1 MASKMTHVLTSLLVL
16 AFLSLVASAQLVATG
31 RVKGTV
37 VDQAGANL
45 PGVQVRIVEV
55 QTNLD
60 RTTTSNQ
67 EGEFSFPILPVG
79 EYRIETESQG
89 FKKNITRGIT
99 LIVDQTVN
107 LQLSLEIGEVSQTI
121 EVTSSPQLLE
131 ATVPTLKNVI
141 DQKRIQELPL
151 EGRNVLSL
159 MLLVPGVQPTSG
171 AFINQEFTAPNQVF
185 VSSSG
190 GRGNTIVY
198 NLDGVDNS
206 DTYTNV
212 ANSYPNP
219 DALEAINIETNSF
232 SAEHGRRGGG
242 VFNAIT
248 RSGTNDW
255 HGSLFEFVRNSALNA
270 TNFFTPGREDGLKR
284 HQFGGTFGGPI
295 IRDRTFGF
303 FSFQR
308 TTFRRFSIDQT
319 AIVPTQAM
327 RNGDFSNLRTA
338 NGTLVTVR
346 DPATGIPFPNNQIP
360 TSRFNPIAV
369 KLLDFIPVPQDPS
382 GLVRLSIPNIS
393 DDNQYLVRVDHNL
406 SDSNRLTGRLL
417 YDSLKSGT
425 GLTDDNILNAV
436 TRADFRTTNF
446 SLSDTHTFSPSLIG
460 IFSAT
465 LNRLWSG
472 KGADYP
478 TTLADLG
485 ADIVN
490 QDPQKDIWLQV
501 PSFFNIN
508 SLGSVIL
515 VRNNYQYQGSFT
527 YVRGAHEMKFG
538 ADVIR
543 QQFNV
548 PAASLA
554 SNGLN
559 IFGNALSGSNLTD
572 FMLGRPSLFI
582 QLTPWGEALRAWQ
595 PGGYFQDNYKVT
607 QRLTINA
614 GLRVDPYIPWTEH
627 QANKILA
634 FKPGSK
640 SQISPGL
647 PRGIL
652 VAGEAGIPEAG
663 HNGSWKKFA
672 PRLGGA
678 YLFPNEKTSV
688 RGGYGVFFDY
698 PNAVINNRHA
708 SNIPFVLR
716 IDVANPTSLTTPWT
730 ATQPNPFPTQI
741 PVPSGF
747 NFPLPALA
755 VTYSDDFT
763 NGYIQQW
770 NLTAEHQITSNW
782 LARLSYVGSRGVKLM
797 SVQEANPALF
807 IPGQST
813 LQNINQRRIFAPD
826 FASVQA
832 LTTDGT
838 SRYNSLALSVER
850 RFEKG
855 YLISAS
861 YTFGRSQDYQSN
873 VVAHGQSSFTNP
885 FDRSY
890 DYAPSDF
897 DRRHRFVGNFLW
909 DLPRLNNAPT
919 AARLIAGG
927 WQINGIMIL
936 EAGAPFSIFAGT
948 DRSLDGVGGD
958 RANLTGDPEL
968 GSDRSKGEKIARY
981 FNTAAFAIPDF
992 GTYGSS
998 GRNILRGPG
1007 YANVDL
1013 SILKNFRTPWF
1024 SSEGAN
1030 LQLRAEAFNVFN
1042 RTNLNAP
1049 NTTFTSALFGRIT
1062 TARDPRV
1069 IQLGI
1074 RFVF

>member
-1 MASKMTHVLTSLLVL
+1 MTHVLVSVL
-16 AFLSLVASAQLVATG
+16 FFASLSLVASAQLVATG
-31 RVKGTV
+31 RVNGTV
-37 VDQAGANL
+37 TDQAGASL
-45 PGVQVRIVEV
+45 PGVQLRIVEV
-55 QTNLD
+55 KTNLA
-60 RTTTSNQ
+60 RTTVSSQ

-79 EYRIETESQG
+79 EYRVEAEHGG
-89 FKKNITRGIT
+89 FKKNVTRGIT
-99 LIVDQTVN
+99 LTVDQTVN
-107 LQLSLEIGEVSQTI
+107 LQVSLEVGEVSQTI
-121 EVTSSPQLLE
+121 DVTSEPTLLE
-131 ATVPTLKNVI
+131 STVPTLKSVI

-159 MLLVPGVQPTSG
+159 MLLVPGIQPTSG

-232 SAEHGRRGGG
+232 TAEHGRRGGG

-284 HQFGGTFGGPI
+284 HQFGGTVGGPV
-295 IRDRTFGF
+295 IRDRTFFF
-303 FSFQR
+303 FSYQR

-319 AIVPTQAM
+319 ATVPTQAM
-327 RNGDFSNLRTA
+327 RNGDFSNLRSS
-338 NGTLVTVR
+338 NGQLVIVR

-369 KLLDFIPVPQDPS
+369 NLLDFIPVPDDPS
-382 GLVRLSIPNIS
+382 GLLRLSIPNIS
-393 DDNQYLVRVDHNL
+393 DDDQFLVRGDHSL

-417 YDSLKSGT
+417 YDRLQGGT

-436 TRADFRTTNF
+436 TRANFRTTNF
-446 SLSDTHTFSPSLIG
+446 SLSDTHTFSPNLIG

-490 QDPQKDIWLQV
+490 QDPSQDIWLQV

-527 YVRGAHEMKFG
+527 YLRGAHEMKFG

-582 QLTPWGEALRAWQ
+582 QITPWGEALRAWQ
-595 PGGYFQDNYKVT
+595 PGAYFQDNYKVT
-607 QRLTINA
+607 RRLTINA
-614 GLRVDPYIPWTEH
+614 GVRFDPYIPWREH
-627 QANKILA
+627 QANKILT
-634 FKPGSK
+634 FKPGFQ

-647 PRGIL
+647 PKGII
-652 VAGEAGIPEAG
+652 VAGEHDTPEAG
-663 HNGSWKKFA
+663 HEGSWTKFA
-672 PRLGGA
+672 PRLGVA
-678 YLFPNEKTSV
+678 YLFPNDKTSV
-688 RGGYGVFFDY
+688 RGGYGIFFDY
-698 PNAVINNRHA
+698 PNAVVNNRHA

-716 IDVANPTSLTTPWT
+716 IDVANPTSLTSPWT
-730 ATQPNPFPTQI
+730 AAQPNPFPTEI
-741 PVPSGF
+741 PVPAGF
-747 NFPLPALA
+747 PFPRPAIA

-763 NGYIQQW
+763 NSYIQQW
-770 NLTAEHQITSNW
+770 NVTGEHQIVGDW
-782 LARLSYVGSRGVKLM
+782 LARVSYVGSRGIKLM
-797 SVQEANPALF
+797 SVQEINPAIF

-813 LQNINQRRIFAPD
+813 LQNVNQRRIYAPD
-826 FASVQA
+826 FASVQS

-838 SRYNSLALSVER
+838 STYNSLSFSLER
-850 RFEKG
+850 RFQDS
-855 YLISAS
+855 YSLSAH
-861 YTFGRSQDYQSN
+861 YTFGSSRDLQSN
-873 VVAHGQSSFTNP
+873 VVAHGQASFTNP
-885 FDRSY
+885 FDLGY
-890 DYAPSDF
+890 DRGPSDF

-909 DLPRLNNAPT
+909 ELPHLRNAPT
-919 AARLIAGG
+919 ALRLLAGG
-927 WQINGIMIL
+927 WQMNGIMIL
-936 EAGAPFSIFAGT
+936 ESGTPFSVFAGQ
-948 DRSLDGVGGD
+948 DRSLDGVGAD
-958 RANLTGDPEL
+958 RANLTGDPTL
-968 GSDRSKGEKIARY
+968 DSDRPKGERILRY
-981 FNTAAFAIPDF
+981 FNTAAFTTPDF
-992 GTYGSS
+992 GTYGNS

-1007 YANVDL
+1007 YATVDF
-1013 SILKNFRTPWF
+1013 SILKNFVTPWF
-1024 SSEGAN
+1024 GSEGAN
-1030 LQLRAEAFNVFN
+1030 LQLRAEAYNLFN
-1042 RTNLNAP
+1042 RVNLNNP
-1049 NTTFTSALFGRIT
+1049 ITTLTSPQFGRIT
-1062 TARDPRV
+1062 SARDPRI
-1069 IQLGI
+1069 IQLGV